1 MSDAEGEV
9 FDGGRDD
16 SGEGGYGGWDMRVLS
31 FARTR
36 TRCTKPNWELHL
48 CSVRRFLHTS
58 GAPGSRAV
66 LDRTSG
72 MRALP

>member
-1 MSDAEGEV
+1 MEEETTVEKVDVVVGTCVYYHLLGPGHDA
-9 FDGGRDD
+9 R
-16 SGEGGYGGWDMRVLS
+16 SRIGWSTAV
-31 FARTR
+31 
-36 TRCTKPNWELHL
+36 HL